1 MHFVGDG
8 VGFLRRIL
16 VILFVIAFLITLVI
30 VFLISVQR
38 FLQLFE
44 FGGLHKR
51 FGHGLDGLGALFRI
65 GLRFFMLGLGKLF
78 GKRGYIFLGE
88 VSAIRSMRVRYH
100 PRTRFGIEVVEVAGD
115 FYFSVRQR
123 GNIQLRAGD
132 WFGFRFR
139 CGSFMLFRNRG

>member
-8 VGFLRRIL
+8 VGFLRRVL

-65 GLRFFMLGLGKLF
+65 GLRLFVLGFGKLF
-78 GKRGYIFLGE
+78 GERGDIFLGE
-88 VSAIRSMRVRYH
+88 VRAIWSLRVLDH
-100 PRTRFGIEVVEVAGD
+100 PRTAFGIQPVEFVGD
-115 FYFSVRQR
+115 FRIGGRRS
-123 GNIQLRAGD
+123 GKILRRVDG
-132 WFGFRFR
+132 
-139 CGSFMLFRNRG
+139 